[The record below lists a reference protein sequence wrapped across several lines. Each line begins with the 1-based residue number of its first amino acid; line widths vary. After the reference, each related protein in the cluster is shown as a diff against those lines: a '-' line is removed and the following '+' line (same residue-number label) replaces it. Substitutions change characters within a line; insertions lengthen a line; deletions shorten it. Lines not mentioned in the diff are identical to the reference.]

1 MPESLS
7 AARSR
12 SLLEHLPEIVRAGKR
27 RAERILEGLDG
38 RTRIGLQTRELD
50 PPAKDSNWQMCQ
62 AVRTVE
68 TPETPLGGR
77 FGLVNETAG
86 QTEFAAN
93 PLWRWFNLLS
103 VMLNG
108 ACLGIFLSLTVHA
121 TALGTA
127 FTYQGRLGD
136 GGAPANG
143 SYDLTLKLYDAV
155 TNGAQV
161 GATADL
167 RAQGVTNGLFTV
179 TLDFGADAFA
189 GEARWLE
196 IQVRTNGAAAYIT
209 LTPRQPLTATPYAL
223 YALTPAG
230 PAGDTGATGPPGAQ
244 GPQGVPGLVWRG
256 AWDVSAS
263 YATNDAV
270 QSGGSAWVATLPNTG
285 VAPAEGASWT
295 MLAQKGDTGSAGP
308 AGATGPQGATGATGP
323 QGTQGQTG
331 DTGAT
336 GPPGAQGPQGVPGL
350 VWRGA
355 WDVSASYATN
365 DAVQSGGSAW
375 VATLPNTGVAPAEGA
390 SWTMLAQKGDTGPAG
405 AQVSANTRLV
415 FEGDSLTVRPD
426 GYAWYF
432 MTNSAYAGWWST
444 NVGVNSTTAQQI
456 FSRYTANVQPWKPAG
471 GTNAILFVWMG
482 ANSIMM
488 GDPLD
493 NTWQWITNEWAAAKA
508 DGFAVAAFT
517 ITPRADVGGL
527 AWQTEQ
533 NRVQINNL
541 IRRSAMWDY
550 LIDAAARFETVNSTD
565 FLPDLLH
572 QSATAVA
579 QTSKMV
585 EDALRQGPLSAPA
598 WQVSS
603 SPRWATD
610 YDQND
615 LFDQNGTWFASVTAL
630 AEWSLPSLT
639 VGNTY
644 TAPELISNGG
654 FDSGTNGWS
663 ADISALTTAT
673 DGVSGNCLLITS
685 TVPSNYRTTA
695 IQTVAVDIGALYHFV
710 YWHKNGTVSGGVA
723 VGTGWYGTDYYF
735 GPSSSN
741 NDVNWARHSVYF
753 TTSATNL
760 NLTFYAA
767 TDTSGDTTYYD
778 SISLKKLNGSAAI
791 TSDGGIV
798 MLLPVYTSNAAAL
811 AGGLASGTLY
821 RNGDQVCIV
830 H

>member
-270 QSGGSAWVATLPNTG
+270 QSGGSAWAATLPNTG

-323 QGTQGQTG
+323 QGTQGLTG

-336 GPPGAQGPQGVPGL
+336 GPPGAQGPQGMPGL

>member
-230 PAGDTGATGPPGAQ
+230 PA
-244 GPQGVPGLVWRG
+244 
-256 AWDVSAS
+256 
-263 YATNDAV
+263 
-270 QSGGSAWVATLPNTG
+270 
-285 VAPAEGASWT
+285 
-295 MLAQKGDTGSAGP
+295 
-308 AGATGPQGATGATGP
+308 
-323 QGTQGQTG
+323 G

>member
-1 MPESLS
+1 
-7 AARSR
+7 
-12 SLLEHLPEIVRAGKR
+12 
-27 RAERILEGLDG
+27 
-38 RTRIGLQTRELD
+38 
-50 PPAKDSNWQMCQ
+50 
-62 AVRTVE
+62 
-68 TPETPLGGR
+68 
-77 FGLVNETAG
+77 
-86 QTEFAAN
+86 
-93 PLWRWFNLLS
+93 
-103 VMLNG
+103 
-108 ACLGIFLSLTVHA
+108 
-121 TALGTA
+121 
-127 FTYQGRLGD
+127 
-136 GGAPANG
+136 
-143 SYDLTLKLYDAV
+143 
-155 TNGAQV
+155 
-161 GATADL
+161 
-167 RAQGVTNGLFTV
+167 
-179 TLDFGADAFA
+179 
-189 GEARWLE
+189 
-196 IQVRTNGAAAYIT
+196 
-209 LTPRQPLTATPYAL
+209 
-223 YALTPAG
+223 
-230 PAGDTGATGPPGAQ
+230 
-244 GPQGVPGLVWRG
+244 
-256 AWDVSAS
+256 
-263 YATNDAV
+263 
-270 QSGGSAWVATLPNTG
+270 
-285 VAPAEGASWT
+285 
-295 MLAQKGDTGSAGP
+295 
-308 AGATGPQGATGATGP
+308 
-323 QGTQGQTG
+323 
-331 DTGAT
+331 
-336 GPPGAQGPQGVPGL
+336 VPGL

>member
-270 QSGGSAWVATLPNTG
+270 QSGGSAWA
-285 VAPAEGASWT
+285 
-295 MLAQKGDTGSAGP
+295 
-308 AGATGPQGATGATGP
+308 
-323 QGTQGQTG
+323 
-331 DTGAT
+331 
-336 GPPGAQGPQGVPGL
+336 
-350 VWRGA
+350 
-355 WDVSASYATN
+355 
-365 DAVQSGGSAW
+365 
-375 VATLPNTGVAPAEGA
+375 ATLPNTGVAPAEGA

>member
-1 MPESLS
+1 
-7 AARSR
+7 
-12 SLLEHLPEIVRAGKR
+12 
-27 RAERILEGLDG
+27 
-38 RTRIGLQTRELD
+38 
-50 PPAKDSNWQMCQ
+50 
-62 AVRTVE
+62 
-68 TPETPLGGR
+68 
-77 FGLVNETAG
+77 
-86 QTEFAAN
+86 
-93 PLWRWFNLLS
+93 
-103 VMLNG
+103 
-108 ACLGIFLSLTVHA
+108 
-121 TALGTA
+121 
-127 FTYQGRLGD
+127 
-136 GGAPANG
+136 
-143 SYDLTLKLYDAV
+143 
-155 TNGAQV
+155 
-161 GATADL
+161 
-167 RAQGVTNGLFTV
+167 
-179 TLDFGADAFA
+179 
-189 GEARWLE
+189 
-196 IQVRTNGAAAYIT
+196 
-209 LTPRQPLTATPYAL
+209 
-223 YALTPAG
+223 
-230 PAGDTGATGPPGAQ
+230 
-244 GPQGVPGLVWRG
+244 
-256 AWDVSAS
+256 
-263 YATNDAV
+263 
-270 QSGGSAWVATLPNTG
+270 
-285 VAPAEGASWT
+285 
-295 MLAQKGDTGSAGP
+295 
-308 AGATGPQGATGATGP
+308 
-323 QGTQGQTG
+323 
-331 DTGAT
+331 
-336 GPPGAQGPQGVPGL
+336 
-350 VWRGA
+350 
-355 WDVSASYATN
+355 
-365 DAVQSGGSAW
+365 
-375 VATLPNTGVAPAEGA
+375 
-390 SWTMLAQKGDTGPAG
+390 MLAQKGDTGPAG